1 MVTFSTHRDALIQ
14 SLSQICLE
22 TSTTLEI
29 LIHMMTTDRA
39 TCIVFSA
46 DDLPPEGSDYTRPL
60 YISVVCSSHR
70 VPSVLLDN
78 GFALNVFPLAIVVTF
93 DFAPS
98 DFGPST
104 QTMRS
109 YENTQREIMDTLT
122 IDLLIRLTI
131 FSILFQVLLITA
143 SFNLLLG
150 RR

>member
-1 MVTFSTHRDALIQ
+1 MATSSTHIDALIRA
-14 SLSQICLE
+14 LSQICVE
-22 TSTTLEI
+22 TSTTPEG
-29 LIHMMTTDRA
+29 LIHMMTTDSV
-39 TCIVFSA
+39 TCIVFST
-46 DDLPPEGSDYTRPL
+46 DDLPPEGFDHTHLL
-60 YISVVCSSHR
+60 YITVVCSGHR

-78 GFALNVFPLAIVVTF
+78 GFALNVFPLAIVVTL

-109 YENTQREIMDTLT
+109 YDNTKREIMDTLT